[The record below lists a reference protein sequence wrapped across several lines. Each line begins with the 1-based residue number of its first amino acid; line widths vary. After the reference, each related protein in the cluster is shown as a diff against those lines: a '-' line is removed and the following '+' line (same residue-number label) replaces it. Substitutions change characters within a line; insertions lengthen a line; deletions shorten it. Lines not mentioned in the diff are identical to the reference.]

1 MERLRGGSEGI
12 PARIRSALDRWL
24 EGIRKLQARRKEE
37 IMNTANRQRSA
48 QARAAGAQAR
58 GQTGGGG
65 GDERD
70 LVALT
75 RAIVELCE
83 HTRAAR
89 TAFWAALQLT
99 IATPLLALLDA
110 CDRSFGALPSTSALS
125 IATT

>member
-1 MERLRGGSEGI
+1 MTELLAKMERLRGGGAPEGQGL

-37 IMNTANRQRSA
+37 ILNTANRQRSA

-58 GQTGGGG
+58 GGAQTSGG
-65 GDERD
+65 GDDRD

-75 RAIVELCE
+75 RAIVELAE

-89 TAFWAALQLT
+89 TALWTALQLT
-99 IATPLLALLDA
+99 ISTPLLALLDA
-110 CDRSFGALPSTSALS
+110 CDR
-125 IATT
+125 

>member
-1 MERLRGGSEGI
+1 MERLRGGSEGL

-37 IMNTANRQRSA
+37 ILNTANRQRSA
-48 QARAAGAQAR
+48 QVRAAGAQAR
-58 GQTGGGG
+58 GGG

-89 TAFWAALQLT
+89 TALWAALQLT